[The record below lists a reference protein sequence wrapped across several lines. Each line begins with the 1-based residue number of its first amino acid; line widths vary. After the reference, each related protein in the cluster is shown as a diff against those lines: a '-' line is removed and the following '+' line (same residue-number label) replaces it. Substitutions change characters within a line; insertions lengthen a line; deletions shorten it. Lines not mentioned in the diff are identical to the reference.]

1 MSSEP
6 RRVRASD
13 AEREEYARIVRG
25 AMGEGRL
32 TLEEGEERL
41 ATVYAARYRD
51 ELPPFVADLPDS
63 EPESPPGPEHKES
76 RERRRAGSRIT
87 VAAAVTAVLV
97 GLWALSGAHVF
108 WPLIPLLIIWF
119 GLLRRHW
126 WRHCGDWPGPGP
138 WAGRGP
144 WPGPG
149 PWAGRGPW
157 PGPGPGE
164 GPAGGVSGNQ

>member
-6 RRVRASD
+6 RQVRASD
-13 AEREEYARIVRG
+13 AEREEYARIVRA

-41 ATVYAARYRD
+41 AQVYAARYRD
-51 ELPPFVADLPDS
+51 ELPPFVADLPDT
-63 EPESPPGPEHKES
+63 EPQAPPGTDRDHPE
-76 RERRRAGSRIT
+76 RERRRAGSRIA

-119 GLLRRHW
+119 GLLRFHG
-126 WRHCGDWPGPGP
+126 WRHCGGWPGQGPWIGRSP
-138 WAGRGP
+138 WAGPGRWKGP
-144 WPGPG
+144 SWGHGGPSAGAPG
-149 PWAGRGPW
+149 ATR
-157 PGPGPGE
+157 
-164 GPAGGVSGNQ
+164 